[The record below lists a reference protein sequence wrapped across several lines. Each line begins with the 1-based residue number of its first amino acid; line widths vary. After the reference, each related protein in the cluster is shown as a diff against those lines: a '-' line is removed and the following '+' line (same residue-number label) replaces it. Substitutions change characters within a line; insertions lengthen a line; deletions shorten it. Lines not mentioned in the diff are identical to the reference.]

1 MKRKIRMGMV
11 GGGPGAFIGGVHRM
25 AARMDGLVEFV
36 CGAFSQDPAKS
47 RAMAGELFLPAER
60 CYADYETMVERE
72 RVLPVGER
80 MDFVAITTPNVFHY
94 KIAMR
99 ALECGFHVL
108 CDKPMTISLEEAL
121 QLRERV
127 RDSGLLFCLM
137 HNYSAYPMV
146 RQAKVMCNE
155 GRLGTIRK
163 VVVNY
168 DLGWLAAP
176 NAGKQ
181 ALWRCDPRYSGI
193 CACIGD
199 IGTHAEQLTEYITGL
214 RITEV
219 CADLA
224 TFVEGRELDD
234 DGTVL
239 LRFDSGARGVIEACE
254 VASGEENRFQI
265 RIYGTTGSLE
275 WSQMEPESLIWRAND
290 QPMQIYRRMWAGMD
304 PSVAP
309 WCRLPAGHPEGFIEG
324 FANIYSDFARAI
336 NARLEGRTDYKSS
349 YPTVEDGVRGM
360 AFIETVF
367 QSHQS
372 AQKWTPMPRC

>member
-11 GGGPGAFIGGVHRM
+11 GGGPGAFIGGVHRA
-25 AARMDGLVEFV
+25 AARLDGLIDVV

-47 RAMAGELFLPAER
+47 KAMAGELFLPESR
-60 CYADYETMVERE
+60 CYGSYSEMFEQERKRPAD
-72 RVLPVGER
+72 ER
-80 MDFVAITTPNVFHY
+80 MDFVAITTPNVSHF
-94 KIAMR
+94 KIAMA
-99 ALECGFHVL
+99 ALDSGFHVL
-108 CDKPMTISLEEAL
+108 CDKPMTLSLAEAKK
-121 QLRERV
+121 LRDQVSET
-127 RDSGLLFCLM
+127 GLLFCLM

-146 RQAKVMCNE
+146 RQARLMCRA
-155 GRLGTIRK
+155 GKLGAIRK
-163 VVVNY
+163 VVVQY

-199 IGTHAEQLTEYITGL
+199 IGTHAEHLAEFITGL
-214 RITEV
+214 KITQV

-224 TFVEGRELDD
+224 TFVEGRQLDD

-239 LRFDSGARGVIEACE
+239 LRFDSGAHGVIEACE
-254 VASGEENRFQI
+254 VASGEENQFKI

-275 WSQMEPESLIWRAND
+275 WSQMEPENLIWRSND
-290 QPMQIYRRMWAGMD
+290 QAMRVYRRSWAEMD
-304 PSVAP
+304 PSLAV

-324 FANIYSDFARAI
+324 FANIYTDFARAI
-336 NARLEGRTDYKSS
+336 DARLAGTDYQPS

-367 QSHQS
+367 KSHQS
-372 AQKWTPMPRC
+372 DRKWTPMEPC